1 VDLSDES
8 AWLALL
14 QMGGINPVTGEPDR
28 RMDLN
33 GDGDVSQAD
42 FDLWDVA
49 YRQARQQ
56 PTGNPAAPWMDD
68 APFNGVA
75 EGGVLTV
82 PTRSGT
88 SAAGGMWVMHG
99 VDNRFGF
106 AGYMWDPFLKLYHVR
121 HRVYDPMAGRWLQ
134 RDPIG
139 MAGGWNLYQYC
150 GGEPWGFVD
159 PSGLILDDFIDGM
172 REVRDLFTGRAAEE
186 DARWDAANSKA
197 VGNCF
202 KQAKKLEQE
211 GKPEQ
216 AAQVRCICSQMQ
228 KGTLA
233 ASNQLLA
240 IRQQQWTDIGD
251 TARNSIVATV
261 GVLVAPAALLGQV
274 GFNVAGNMGLEALY
288 GGDLRS
294 AAMDGVRDGVLG
306 WGIGRALRS
315 LGGALTSRTGQ
326 ALLRQADDLGRGR
339 ELASPGLLAKLQ
351 ARGYH
356 IWNDAEAI
364 RHLNA
369 AHANASTPGDGI
381 LALRPDARHVE
392 VLEEYLHNVQRRLGI
407 VDRIG
412 VQQSEIHVKEFM
424 INHHRMLGISSEDA
438 GFMRQLLEQERAR

>member
-1 VDLSDES
+1 
-8 AWLALL
+8 
-14 QMGGINPVTGEPDR
+14 

-88 SAAGGMWVMHG
+88 SATGGTWVMHG

-121 HRVYDPMAGRWLQ
+121 HRVYDPMGGRWLQ

-150 GGEPWGFVD
+150 GGEPWGYVD

-233 ASNQLLA
+233 ASNQLSA

-261 GVLVAPAALLGQV
+261 GVLVAPATLLGQV
-274 GFNVAGNMGLEALY
+274 GFNVAGNVGLEALY

-294 AAMDGVRDGVLG
+294 AALDGLRDGVLG
-306 WGIGRALRS
+306 WGIGKALRGLTGG
-315 LGGALTSRTGQ
+315 LGGVNAMGNRARWAYGKVDEGALGVTDKFGNVTIRS
-326 ALLRQADDLGRGR
+326 DLAGR
-339 ELASPGLLAKLQ
+339 ELLETVRHERIHSLLSPAEGGIVADVRATAAGLAYKHSALVRFTEETIAETYATGSLFRGVTHSLSGGYGISLWGVAIEGTGYIGTLYGAGQ
-351 ARGYH
+351 VGYH
-356 IWNDAEAI
+356 WRSGA
-364 RHLNA
+364 
-369 AHANASTPGDGI
+369 
-381 LALRPDARHVE
+381 
-392 VLEEYLHNVQRRLGI
+392 QR
-407 VDRIG
+407 
-412 VQQSEIHVKEFM
+412 
-424 INHHRMLGISSEDA
+424 
-438 GFMRQLLEQERAR
+438 

>member
-1 VDLSDES
+1 
-8 AWLALL
+8 
-14 QMGGINPVTGEPDR
+14 
-28 RMDLN
+28 MDLN

-49 YRQARQQ
+49 YRQARQR
-56 PTGNPAAPWMDD
+56 PTGNPLPAAQWANDT
-68 APFNGVA
+68 AFNGVA
-75 EGGVLTV
+75 EGGVLSV

-88 SAAGGMWVMHG
+88 YATGGGTWVMHG

-121 HRVYDPMAGRWLQ
+121 HRVYDPMGGRWLQ

-159 PSGLILDDFIDGM
+159 PSGLIFDDFFGSFTDGA
-172 REVRDLFTGRAAEE
+172 RELVDLFSGRAAQD
-186 DARWDAANSKA
+186 DAKWDAANSKA

-233 ASNQLLA
+233 ASNQLSA

-261 GVLVAPAALLGQV
+261 GVFVAPATLLGQV
-274 GFNVAGNMGLEALY
+274 GFNVAGNVGLEAMY

-294 AAMDGVRDGVLG
+294 AAIQGAIDGGLGWGMGKLLRGAAGVLG
-306 WGIGRALRS
+306 DGLAGVRSATRQAAAETAS
-315 LGGALTSRTGQ
+315 LGAPGSRAYLAEGVRAT
-326 ALLRQADDLGRGR
+326 
-339 ELASPGLLAKLQ
+339 ELAGRLSPAQMAALQ
-351 ARGYH
+351 AEHGTEFAQVYLTGAGRNGGGGTYYL
-356 IWNDAEAI
+356 IQG
-364 RHLNA
+364 
-369 AHANASTPGDGI
+369 NASSVSIPTRGD
-381 LALRPDARHVE
+381 LRLINHTHPATLGGSDVPLRASRADYG
-392 VLEEYLHNVQRRLGI
+392 VLEELQRNGSPQRSSQIVPELGTPFNF
-407 VDRIG
+407 R
-412 VQQSEIHVKEFM
+412 
-424 INHHRMLGISSEDA
+424 R
-438 GFMRQLLEQERAR
+438 